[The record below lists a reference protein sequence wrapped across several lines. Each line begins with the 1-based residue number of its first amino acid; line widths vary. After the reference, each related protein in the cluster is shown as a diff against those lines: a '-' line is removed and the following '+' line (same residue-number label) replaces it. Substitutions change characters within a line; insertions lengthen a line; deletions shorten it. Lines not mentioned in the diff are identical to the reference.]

1 MIAGMTMV
9 KKAVSLDAD
18 VVAAVEELADG
29 NFSAF
34 VNETLAKAV
43 RLERL
48 RALVERDR
56 RERGP
61 VDPEVQAAINAELA
75 EAGI

>member
-1 MIAGMTMV
+1 MV
-9 KKAVSLDAD
+9 KKAVTLDAD
-18 VVAAVEELADG
+18 VVAAVDELAGG

-34 VNETLAKAV
+34 VNAALERAV
-43 RLERL
+43 RQERL

-56 RERGP
+56 QERGP